1 MKRAASK
8 HPHLVAVPE
17 ASEDSGSM
25 SDVPIEQSAHGTL
38 DPDLRHRMISEAA
51 YYMYTQRGYDDGY
64 ALDDWLQAEAEV
76 EQLIMNPERAPA
88 TEEASAPQQP
98 D

>member
-8 HPHLVAVPE
+8 HPHLVAVPD
-17 ASEDSGSM
+17 ASEDSGSV
-25 SDVPIEQSAHGTL
+25 SDASVEQGAQGTL
-38 DPDLRHRMISEAA
+38 DLDLRHRMISEAA
-51 YYMYTQRGYDDGY
+51 YYLYTQRGYDEGY

-76 EQLIMNPERAPA
+76 EQLIMSPERAPA

>member
-8 HPHLVAVPE
+8 RPHLVAVPE
-17 ASEDSGSM
+17 PSQDSDSV
-25 SDVPIEQSAHGTL
+25 SDAPVEQGAQSTL
-38 DPDLRHRMISEAA
+38 DSDLRYRMISEAA
-51 YYMYTQRGYDDGY
+51 YYLYTQRGYDDGY

-76 EQLIMNPERAPA
+76 EQMIMNPERAPA

>member
-8 HPHLVAVPE
+8 RPHLVAVPE
-17 ASEDSGSM
+17 PSEDSGSA
-25 SDVPIEQSAHGTL
+25 SDAPVELYAQGTL

-51 YYMYTQRGYDDGY
+51 YYLYTQRGYDDGY